1 MYFVFSSFKWQNA
14 RLKNMNRRTSLEVLL
29 TSSLGVALLPQQLW
43 SNNALAAVNED
54 AVPFYEAFS
63 QHLLGDHYS
72 AVAPLG
78 VSIGCFIQNC
88 LTEKAIKDLN
98 TGLSQLQAHCL
109 TRHKNRFEQLSN
121 QQQHEVLIASFDPSA
136 APFPKA
142 ALFAQ
147 QLRGI
152 ALFHFFNTEYGATKV
167 LRYLPVPGR
176 YDGAV
181 PLTSTARTWTH

>member
-1 MYFVFSSFKWQNA
+1 
-14 RLKNMNRRTSLEVLL
+14 MNRRTSLEVLL
-29 TSSLGVALLPQQLW
+29 TSGLGVALLRQQLW
-43 SNNALAAVNED
+43 SNSALATVNED
-54 AVPFYEAFS
+54 AVPFYEAFG
-63 QHLLGDHYS
+63 QHILGGYYS

-88 LTEKAIKDLN
+88 LTEKAIKELN

-109 TRHKNRFEQLSN
+109 TRHGNRFEQLPH
-121 QQQHEVLIASFDPSA
+121 QQQHDVLIASFDPSA

-142 ALFAQ
+142 APFAQ

-176 YDGAV
+176 YEGIV
-181 PLTSTARTWTH
+181 PLTLTARTWTH

>member
-1 MYFVFSSFKWQNA
+1 
-14 RLKNMNRRTSLEVLL
+14 MNRRTSLEVLL
-29 TSSLGVALLPQQLW
+29 TSSLGVALLPQHLW
-43 SNNALAAVNED
+43 SNNSLATANED

-88 LTEKAIKDLN
+88 LTDKAIKELN
-98 TGLSQLQAHCL
+98 TSLSQLQAHCL
-109 TRHKNRFEQLSN
+109 ARHKNPFEQLPH
-121 QQQHEVLIASFDPSA
+121 QQQHDVLAASFDPAA
-136 APFPKA
+136 APFPEA
-142 ALFAQ
+142 TAFAQ

-176 YDGAV
+176 YDGTV
-181 PLTSTARTWTH
+181 PLTTTARTWTH

>member
-88 LTEKAIKDLN
+88 LTEKAIRA
-98 TGLSQLQAHCL
+98 T
-109 TRHKNRFEQLSN
+109 
-121 QQQHEVLIASFDPSA
+121 
-136 APFPKA
+136 FPPA
-142 ALFAQ
+142 
-147 QLRGI
+147 
-152 ALFHFFNTEYGATKV
+152 
-167 LRYLPVPGR
+167 
-176 YDGAV
+176 
-181 PLTSTARTWTH
+181 TARGADCLL

>member
-1 MYFVFSSFKWQNA
+1 
-14 RLKNMNRRTSLEVLL
+14 MNRRTSLEMLL

-88 LTEKAIKDLN
+88 LTEKGIKDLN

-109 TRHKNRFEQLSN
+109 TRHKNRFEQLSH
-121 QQQHEVLIASFDPSA
+121 QQQHDVLIASFDP
-136 APFPKA
+136 PQR
-142 ALFAQ
+142 LFRK
-147 QLRGI
+147 LLSLPNNLEELPYSI
-152 ALFHFFNTEYGATKV
+152 FLTPNTEQPKYFATFPSLGV
-167 LRYLPVPGR
+167 MTVPFHSLQLHVHG
-176 YDGAV
+176 
-181 PLTSTARTWTH
+181 PTNS

>member
-1 MYFVFSSFKWQNA
+1 
-14 RLKNMNRRTSLEVLL
+14 MNRRTSLEVLL
-29 TSSLGVALLPQQLW
+29 TGSLGVALLPQRLW
-43 SNNALAAVNED
+43 SNNSLTKANED

-63 QHLLGDHYS
+63 QHLLGDHYLE
-72 AVAPLG
+72 VAPLG
-78 VSIGCFIQNC
+78 MSIGCFIQNC
-88 LTEKAIKDLN
+88 LTEKAIKELN
-98 TGLSQLQAHCL
+98 TGLSQLQAYCL
-109 TRHKNRFEQLSN
+109 ARHRNPFEQLPN
-121 QQQHEVLIASFDPSA
+121 QQQHDVLVASFDPSA
-136 APFPKA
+136 APFLKA